1 MMDTISI
8 VLLVAGIALLVAE
21 LVLPGG
27 IVMWL
32 GISSILLVGARHY
45 GYVQEIPDLFFAWSA
60 LSVGLVSFS
69 VLFLQR
75 FFRGDVESNH
85 FDDIEEAL
93 GQEVE
98 VETTVTSQDNSGRVV
113 YQGTAWKAQTEGPDI
128 PAGSKAIVVGRSNIT
143 WIVKTHS
150 ETEEV

>member
-1 MMDTISI
+1 MDTVST

-32 GISSILLVGARHY
+32 GVSSLLLVGARHY
-45 GYVQEIPDLFFAWSA
+45 GYVQELPNLFFAWSF

-98 VETTVTSQDNSGRVV
+98 VETTVTSQGNSGRVV
-113 YQGTAWKAQTEGPDI
+113 YQGTAWKAQTEGPDL
-128 PAGSKAIVVGRSNIT
+128 PAGSKAIIVGRNNIT
-143 WIVKTHS
+143 WIVKNHS
-150 ETEEV
+150 DNEEV

>member
-1 MMDTISI
+1 MDTVSVI
-8 VLLVAGIALLVAE
+8 LLVAGIALLVAE

-32 GISSILLVGARHY
+32 GISSLLLVGARHY
-45 GYVQEIPDLFFAWSA
+45 GYVQELPNLFFAWSA

-85 FDDIEEAL
+85 FDDIAEAI

-98 VETTVTSQDNSGRVV
+98 VETTVTSQNNSGRVV

-128 PAGSKAIVVGRSNIT
+128 PAGSKAIILGRENIT
-143 WIVKTHS
+143 WLVKPHS
-150 ETEEV
+150 ETKEV

>member
-1 MMDTISI
+1 MDTVST

-32 GISSILLVGARHY
+32 GVSSLLLVGARHY
-45 GYVQEIPDLFFAWSA
+45 GYVQELPNLFFAWSA

-85 FDDIEEAL
+85 FDDIEEAI

-98 VETTVTSQDNSGRVV
+98 VETTVTRENNSGRVV
-113 YQGTAWKAQTEGPDI
+113 YQGTAWKAQTDGEDI
-128 PAGSKAIVVGRSNIT
+128 PVGSKAVITGRENIT
-143 WIVKTHS
+143 WLVKPHS
-150 ETEEV
+150 ETKEV

>member
-1 MMDTISI
+1 MDTVST

-32 GISSILLVGARHY
+32 GVSSLLLVGARYY
-45 GYVQEIPDLFFAWSA
+45 GYVQELPNLFFAWSF

-98 VETTVTSQDNSGRVV
+98 VEITVTSQDDTGRVV
-113 YQGTAWKAQTEGPDI
+113 YQGTAWKAQTEGPDL
-128 PAGSKAIVVGRSNIT
+128 PAGSKATIVGRNNIT
-143 WIVKTHS
+143 WIVKSHS
-150 ETEEV
+150 ESQEE